1 MNLIHKEHFGKELIQ
16 SILCHLTTEELLKK
30 RTVCKYWNST
40 IGSSST
46 CTIVSIVIQTAKQI
60 FLDKLSNKKLLAQ
73 SIEREFF
80 GIEAN
85 YIDNNT
91 YKTYESG
98 KFKIYLMKNLVSSP
112 AFFPFSLQNYNFTQQ
127 KKKSHFFDFKKL
139 CLSKKKDREKAFE
152 IYKNQELTEIIVFHK
167 IDKENNKLII
177 KSVSFSPLDNET
189 NKIYVKKETA
199 EKVTNFFSSTRVI
212 IQ

>member
-1 MNLIHKEHFGKELIQ
+1 MNLIHKEHFGKEIIQ
-16 SILCHLTTEELLKK
+16 SILSYLTTEELLKK

-40 IGSSST
+40 IGISST
-46 CTIVSIVIQTAKQI
+46 CTIASIVIQTAKQI
-60 FLDKLSNKKLLAQ
+60 FSDKLSNKKLLAH
-73 SIEREFF
+73 SIESEIL

-98 KFKIYLMKNLVSSP
+98 KFKIYLKKNLVPSP
-112 AFFPFSLQNYNFTQQ
+112 AFFRFSIHNYHATQQ
-127 KKKSHFFDFKKL
+127 KGKSQSFDFRKV
-139 CLSKKKDREKAFE
+139 CLSKKMGKEETFE

-167 IDKENNKLII
+167 IDKQNNKLII
-177 KSVSFSPLDNET
+177 KSVNFNSIDKET
-189 NKIYVKKETA
+189 STIYVKNETI
-199 EKVTNFFSSTRVI
+199 EKVKDLFSTTRVI